1 MVFLAWWNWCA
12 EMNCSERCQKGI
24 VIMCGINWPTCTM
37 RNCRFCCFGLP
48 KARMSSVASQRELLS
63 DSFHAASCGGFFFIG
78 RSQFGDASM
87 ILLYCDC
94 SYVSEGLIIS
104 PLHWVLVI
112 VMCANNE
119 NCVSI
124 MSVMVSG
131 NFLLVLL
138 RRHFRIGA
146 TMWGCLLVCI
156 WLMWLLW
163 IPGSMVS
170 FWGLWV
176 GHLHKINVLPTE
188 DSTGMEGR
196 SSPTNTL
203 SCLDSCGGSSS

>member
-1 MVFLAWWNWCA
+1 
-12 EMNCSERCQKGI
+12 
-24 VIMCGINWPTCTM
+24 
-37 RNCRFCCFGLP
+37 
-48 KARMSSVASQRELLS
+48 MSSVASRRELLS

-87 ILLYCDC
+87 I

-146 TMWGCLLVCI
+146 TM
-156 WLMWLLW
+156 
-163 IPGSMVS
+163 
-170 FWGLWV
+170 
-176 GHLHKINVLPTE
+176 
-188 DSTGMEGR
+188 
-196 SSPTNTL
+196 
-203 SCLDSCGGSSS
+203 